1 MSDQTLLDAIIELLD
16 RQPTH
21 GLVHYVDLAAALA
34 EQDPERFGPAPR
46 RVTPH
51 FTVWRTLNESGH
63 FELIGEGW
71 FRYRAWTEAEQP
83 KLQLSS
89 DNGAALKAASK
100 ALKGAGRSSTSAATL
115 DALLDDPARREAE
128 IALRSA
134 AMSQA
139 RQILE
144 QGPLDADGVET
155 LLRQWSLTGGR
166 KAGSVQPTRFAP
178 AFVGMYVRRYQE
190 QLGVLSEWISALLA
204 ASAEDEAVVRAL
216 DELWGRR
223 DLDFAGVILP
233 TMLLHTLDPARW
245 FPWTDS
251 LARGLAV
258 AGLGPGRADGSGDGY
273 LAYCEGVRSYLSREG
288 LSPHLADAALTR
300 EGLGGGSEEET
311 AGAQGEARFGPEG
324 FALLESLRTAEGAGR
339 EWFEPHRLTYE
350 RQIRAPLVELVSQL
364 GHRLLDPLVN
374 RARLLGD
381 DRLVLDPKRVVAR
394 INAQSPRANGSYY
407 YPYLWGAFYPA
418 SQARRQGACQL
429 FLSVHGRGLDIGV
442 AMDAAPASVRGRFGA
457 AIRGPASARLAAW
470 LVNGAPLRMRSFSLD
485 LGPGDD
491 VREATG
497 LDALQPLTQQGNTVS
512 LLVRLS
518 PETVASPDLYTH
530 AEQAVRRLLPFLVAA
545 LVDDLGPA
553 LDALGVP
560 AAGLADPEG
569 DAEEPEEPGAPT
581 PVGYSLDQLQADTH
595 LEKAWLVEVVHAAG
609 FDRQKRGAVGQIVLY
624 GPPGTGK
631 TWIAERVAR
640 HLVDGDLSRVVLLQ
654 LHPAFSYEHMMEG
667 YRPREVQGQLV
678 FKLEDGAL
686 LRLRERV
693 LRTGQRHVLI
703 LDEMNRGDLPQ
714 ILGELMYLLSRRG
727 KDTTVELARSGRPL
741 DLPDQ
746 LCIIGTMNTADR
758 SISHVDFALRRRFR
772 FFRVAP
778 ELKVVESVAGARFG
792 PEWAGVLSTLLAQT
806 NEQLGKAGRG
816 FEIGHSY
823 LLDVPDERALR
834 EVWEREVLPAIE
846 DWLDFDPAALRP
858 FSWESTLAR
867 VRRAQAALRGD
878 PDASLDVPP

>member
-1 MSDQTLLDAIIELLD
+1 MPDQTLLDAITELLS
-16 RQPTH
+16 RQPAH

-34 EQDPERFGPAPR
+34 EQDPERYGPNPR
-46 RVTPH
+46 RMTPH
-51 FTVWRTLNESGH
+51 FSVWRALNESAP
-63 FELIGEGW
+63 FETLGEGW
-71 FRYRAWTEAEQP
+71 FRYRAWAEP
-83 KLQLSS
+83 DLPRLQLSR

-100 ALKGAGRSSTSAATL
+100 ALRGAGRTSSSAATL
-115 DALLDDPARREAE
+115 DAILDDPQRRDAE
-128 IALRSA
+128 IALRSTA
-134 AMSQA
+134 LAQA
-139 RQILE
+139 RDLLE
-144 QGPLDADGVET
+144 RGPLDADGVET

-178 AFVGMYVRRYQE
+178 AFVGMYVRKYQE
-190 QLGVLSEWISALLA
+190 QLGVLNEWVAALRA
-204 ASAEDEAVVRAL
+204 AGSDDAAGARAL
-216 DELWGRR
+216 DELWARR
-223 DLDFAGVILP
+223 DLDFAGVIFP
-233 TMLLHTLDPARW
+233 TMALHTLDPARW
-245 FPWTDS
+245 FPWTDG
-251 LARGLAV
+251 LARGLAA
-258 AGLGPGRADGSGDGY
+258 AGMGPGRADGSGAGY

-300 EGLGGGSEEET
+300 EGLGGAEEGEP
-311 AGAQGEARFGPEG
+311 AGAQTDARFGPEG
-324 FALLESLRTAEGAGR
+324 FALLDALRTVDGAGR
-339 EWFEPHRLTYE
+339 EWFEPHRMTYE
-350 RQIRAPLVELVSQL
+350 RQIRAPLADLVHQL
-364 GHRLLDPLVN
+364 GARLLDPLIN

-381 DRLVLDPKRVVAR
+381 DSLVLDPRRVVAR

-418 SQARRQGACQL
+418 SHARRQGACQL

-442 AMDAAPASVRGRFGA
+442 AMDTAPAAVRERFGA

-470 LVNGAPLRMRSFSLD
+470 LNSSPPLTLRSFSLD
-485 LGPGDD
+485 LGPGED
-491 VREATG
+491 VSVATT
-497 LDALQPLTQQGNTVS
+497 LDALLPMTQQGRAVS
-512 LLVRLS
+512 LLIRLP
-518 PETVASPDLYTH
+518 PELAASPDLYTH
-530 AEQAVRRLLPFLVAA
+530 AEQAVRRLLPLYVAA

-560 AAGLADPEG
+560 AAAPPEE
-569 DAEEPEEPGAPT
+569 DEDTEEPEDAKASAPA
-581 PVGYSLDQLQADTH
+581 GYSLDQLQADTH
-595 LEKAWLVEVVHAAG
+595 LEKAWLQEVVLAAG
-609 FDRQKRGAVGQIVLY
+609 FDRRVRGAVGQIVLY

-631 TWIAERVAR
+631 TWVAERVAR
-640 HLVDGDLSRVVLLQ
+640 HLVDGDASRVELLQ

-667 YRPREVQGQLV
+667 YRPKEVNGQLV

-686 LRLRERV
+686 LRLRERI

-727 KDTTVELARSGRPL
+727 SDATVRLARSGRPL
-741 DLPDQ
+741 DIPDQ

-778 ELKVVESVAGARFG
+778 ELKVVESVVGARFG
-792 PEWAGVLSTLLAQT
+792 PEWAGVLSSLLAQT
-806 NEQLGKAGRG
+806 NEQLGRAGRG

-823 LLDVPDERALR
+823 LLDVHDERALR

-858 FSWESTLAR
+858 FTWERTLR
-867 VRRAQAALRGD
+867 LIRSAQAALRGE
-878 PDASLDVPP
+878 ADVELATSA